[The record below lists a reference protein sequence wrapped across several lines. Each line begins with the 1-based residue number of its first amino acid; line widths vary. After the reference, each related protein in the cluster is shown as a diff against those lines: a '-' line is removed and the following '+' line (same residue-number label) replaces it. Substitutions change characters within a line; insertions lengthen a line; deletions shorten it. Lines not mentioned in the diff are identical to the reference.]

1 MFLGGIVRKISGMKW
16 VNQLLSIAHEIC
28 HSMDQGYEIKGV
40 HCVKNVR
47 IWSYSGPHF
56 PAFGLNT
63 KRQGVSLRIQFKYG
77 KMGTRITPNTDTF
90 YAVNNSD
97 FFSMLYCLCT
107 CFTLLEM
114 RKNGKFQVT
123 SAFIDGVVP
132 ITLCYVM
139 WWC

>member
-56 PAFGLNT
+56 PAFGLNNSEYGYFLCSGIY
-63 KRQGVSLRIQFKYG
+63 RMHLIRYG
-77 KMGTRITPNTDTF
+77 KM
-90 YAVNNSD
+90 V
-97 FFSMLYCLCT
+97 
-107 CFTLLEM
+107 LLL
-114 RKNGKFQVT
+114 N
-123 SAFIDGVVP
+123 
-132 ITLCYVM
+132 
-139 WWC
+139 